1 LIDPAYLPLVIN
13 QPAQQLNARLQ
24 QAGAKMMIFGPESFG
39 LQVAD
44 DFDAY
49 PMEYAATRRS
59 VGVLHAPFR
68 GLLELTGED
77 RQDFLHRLLTQDI
90 NKLKG
95 GHGARGFVL
104 NVKGRILA
112 DTTVHHGDQSTW
124 LEADVFDIPDLVQL
138 LDDRIFGEDVAIK
151 NLTQDRTC
159 FYLIGP
165 AALALVKQAADTMPD
180 HVEQGIQSTTH
191 HVVSI
196 ANSPVT
202 VARFDEGS
210 ALLFRAWVRADE
222 APAVYDKLLNTAG
235 YTPGAEASA
244 EQADQR
250 RQSLR
255 GRPIGWAAYNTLRIE
270 EKRPLFHIDFG
281 PDSIPNETGL
291 MEETVSFTAGCYP
304 GQEVVC
310 RIKDLGHPK
319 RLIKPVV
326 FENKDNAML
335 PIAGLPLVKE
345 DKVIGGVTSSTRSPL
360 AGQKAIGLATI
371 KWGSH
376 HEGAVLQCV
385 TQEGAYQT
393 TIV

>member
-1 LIDPAYLPLVIN
+1 MTNL
-13 QPAQQLNARLQ
+13 PAQQLDTRLQ
-24 QAGAKMMIFGPESFG
+24 QAGAKMMVFGPESFG

-59 VGVLHAPFR
+59 VGILHAPFR

-77 RQDFLHRLLTQDI
+77 RQDFLHRLITQDI

-112 DTTVHHGDQSTW
+112 DVTVHHGDQSTW
-124 LEADVFDIPDLVQL
+124 LETDVFDIPDLIQL

-165 AALALVKQAADTMPD
+165 AALALVKLAADSLPD
-180 HVEQGIQSTTH
+180 HVEQGIQPTTH
-191 HVVSI
+191 HVIPI
-196 ANSPVT
+196 AGSPVS

-210 ALLFRAWVRADE
+210 ALLFRAWVRADD
-222 APAVYDKLLNTAG
+222 ATKVYDKLLHTAG
-235 YTPGAEASA
+235 YTPDVEANA

-319 RLIKPVV
+319 RLIKPVA
-326 FENKDNAML
+326 FESEDDAL
-335 PIAGLPLVKE
+335 FPIAGLPLMRAE
-345 DKVIGGVTSSTRSPL
+345 KVIGGITSSTRSPL

-376 HEGAVLQCV
+376 QDGTELQCV
-385 TQEGAYQT
+385 TQEGVCLAA
-393 TIV
+393 VV